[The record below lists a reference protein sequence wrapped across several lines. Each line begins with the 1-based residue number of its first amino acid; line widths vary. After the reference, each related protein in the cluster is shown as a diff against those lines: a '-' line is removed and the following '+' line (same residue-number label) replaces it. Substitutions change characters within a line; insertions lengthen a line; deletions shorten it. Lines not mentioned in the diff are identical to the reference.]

1 MGSYAHTPAAPT
13 AITHSRLAELARSPT
28 TDGLARSDW
37 RDSGSANAIDATR
50 DRDRGHEEAGTND
63 RALASVLMKVK
74 AEFQVFF
81 NAQLSRT
88 N

>member
-13 AITHSRLAELARSPT
+13 AITHSRLAELACSPT

-50 DRDRGHEEAGTND
+50 DRNRGHEEAGTTGLLP
-63 RALASVLMKVK
+63 AVLMKVK

-81 NAQLSRT
+81 
-88 N
+88 